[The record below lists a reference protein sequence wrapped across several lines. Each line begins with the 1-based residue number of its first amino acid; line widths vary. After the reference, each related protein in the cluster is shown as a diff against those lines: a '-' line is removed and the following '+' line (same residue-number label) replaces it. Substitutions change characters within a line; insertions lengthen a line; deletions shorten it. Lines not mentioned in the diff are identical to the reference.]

1 MHNKKN
7 AMKIQNLNTPML
19 SGYTITILL
28 ELFVLTAHR
37 ALLANYRKGL
47 WIFNQFDCF
56 LFK

>member
-1 MHNKKN
+1 
-7 AMKIQNLNTPML
+7 MKIQNLNTPML